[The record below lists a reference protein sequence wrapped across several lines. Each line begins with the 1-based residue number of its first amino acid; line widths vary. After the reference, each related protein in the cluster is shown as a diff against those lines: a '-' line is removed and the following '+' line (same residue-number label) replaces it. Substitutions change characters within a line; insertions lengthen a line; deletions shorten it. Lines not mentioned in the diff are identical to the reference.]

1 MGQLIFSA
9 ICSLDGY
16 IADSAGDFDWAVPDE
31 TVLAD
36 LNAEARTVG
45 TYLYGRRMY
54 ETLSGWETD
63 PSYADQSPGSAEFAA
78 IWQAA
83 DKVVYSST
91 LETVNTRRTRLER
104 SFEAADVAQIK
115 RDSAAD
121 LYVDGPTLAA
131 HALRLGVVDRL
142 HLILCPVVV
151 GGGLAV
157 LPADVRLTLRLDGER
172 RYENGMVALR
182 YAIER

>member
-16 IADSAGDFDWAVPDE
+16 IADRAGAFDWAVPDE
-31 TVLAD
+31 VVLAD

-54 ETLSGWETD
+54 EMLSGWETD
-63 PSYADQSPGSAEFAA
+63 PTYAEQSPGSAEFAA

-91 LETVNTRRTRLER
+91 LEEVSTRRTRLAR
-104 SFEAADVAQIK
+104 SFEAADVERLK
-115 RDSAAD
+115 RNSAAD

-131 HALRLGVVDRL
+131 HAFGLGVVDRV
-142 HLILCPVVV
+142 HLVLCPVVV
-151 GGGLAV
+151 GGGLAA
-157 LPADVRLTLRLDGER
+157 LPADVRLSLRLDGEQ
-172 RYENGMVALR
+172 RYDNGMVAVR